1 MAKKNEKKVR
11 HASIVLSG
19 TPDAEYVYSHG
30 TEGIEGKEKKGEK
43 EEKNAQANAF
53 AFLDKSRGKR
63 TAAQQRSADRDATT
77 KLESRRNTS
86 AFNLKCRDA
95 LSGAIE

>member
-1 MAKKNEKKVR
+1 MTKENEKKVR

-43 EEKNAQANAF
+43 EEKNAQDAHPRFSTN
-53 AFLDKSRGKR
+53 LVEREQPHSRDPP
-63 TAAQQRSADRDATT
+63 TAMQLPNSSPAETRVH
-77 KLESRRNTS
+77 L
-86 AFNLKCRDA
+86 
-95 LSGAIE
+95 I